1 MKQNSRLLLLIGI
14 VLLGLGAFMSL
25 AGGPPKADPGQSIL
39 CQERMKGQ
47 GSEMLGRCDEAAF
60 AAAMTATDANQ
71 AAASISASNN
81 QEIGGNALA
90 MFLLGIGL
98 VVTLAGVLGWR
109 KQARHGV

>member
-1 MKQNSRLLLLIGI
+1 MKQNPRLLLLIGI
-14 VLLGLGAFMSL
+14 VLLGLEALISL
-25 AGGPPKADPGQSIL
+25 ASGSPKSDPGQTML

-47 GSEMLGRCDEAAF
+47 RNEMMGRFDEATF
-60 AAAMTATDANQ
+60 AAAMTATDANR

-90 MFLLGIGL
+90 MFLFGIGL
-98 VVTLAGVLGWR
+98 VATLAGVLGWR